1 MAYLAAITA
10 ETGVPL
16 FVRTTGNLPP
26 LSFPVVGSLNGVHL
40 FASNLKTSLLSCTN
54 DGVKVVWKCFYQSIT
69 LILVMTDDSPVE
81 THLLHLL
88 DMVFNALVLLV
99 GLQELESVQNVERLK
114 KDLKCCYPL
123 IDSLLLQ
130 GTHLMYPLT
139 QSVDVLAVAVEDF
152 STLSQCMD
160 AFSEAVHS
168 GYGCVSVNGKIIVA
182 TESWWKLSSL
192 EIGLLAHLIAS
203 LPPSRCQDIPVYLPR
218 ASNKVAHRMLVFSL
232 LEGVHVCVLCDA
244 EPSLRR
250 AQDEVGVYWSG
261 LTERL
266 VRCARNTSCVPAG
279 VELSSS
285 LLAFCLV
292 NLKSRRCVSS
302 LKPSTFLGDFSNN
315 TLSAG
320 FQGELSTEERH
331 RCLVEIYKT
340 VADNMLPS
348 QVKDGLRQETAA
360 TDSVQPRPPEEVSPV
375 NGRLLR
381 ASVPHRIAESY
392 ICTKKYKAYTLHQ
405 DGYNLFVL
413 LDPNTP
419 TFALRK
425 ATMDVYKTLTGN
437 TEVGEAMGGAL
448 VN

>member
-16 FVRTTGNLPP
+16 F

-203 LPPSRCQDIPVYLPR
+203 LPPPAVRISQYTSPGP
-218 ASNKVAHRMLVFSL
+218 AT
-232 LEGVHVCVLCDA
+232 
-244 EPSLRR
+244 RR

-302 LKPSTFLGDFSNN
+302 LKPSTFSGDFSNN